1 MNVENLRSLRI
12 ASRRLAERCPV
23 MARAAAICG
32 TPPWRCDEV
41 GYPGLAR
48 TIVYQQ
54 LSGRAAATIWSRVK
68 ALLPVVSPS
77 TVLGAG
83 VEDLRGCGLSR
94 GKVEHL
100 RSIAEAVRSGDLNF
114 DRVAS
119 AGDDEAR
126 AELTSVRGVG
136 PWTADVYLMFSLRR
150 PDVFPHG
157 DLGLAEAYRVLAGLK
172 DRPSPREL
180 LEFAETW
187 RPARAVAAHL
197 LWSSLNVSR
206 AAVKGQAGD

>member
-1 MNVENLRSLRI
+1 MNVENLRSLR
-12 ASRRLAERCPV
+12 AAAHRLAERCQV
-23 MARAAAICG
+23 IARAVAIGG

-54 LSGRAAATIWSRVK
+54 LSGRAAATIWSRVQ

-77 TVLGAG
+77 AVLAASSD
-83 VEDLRGCGLSR
+83 DLRGCGLSR

-100 RSIAEAVRSGDLNF
+100 RSVAEAVASGALNF
-114 DRVAS
+114 ARVAS
-119 AGDDEAR
+119 ADDEEAR
-126 AELTSVRGVG
+126 AELTAVRGVG

-157 DLGLAEAYRVLAGLK
+157 DLGLAEAYRLLADLAE
-172 DRPSPREL
+172 RPSPREL

-197 LWSSLNVSR
+197 LWSALNVSKS
-206 AAVKGQAGD
+206 AAKRQG

>member
-1 MNVENLRSLRI
+1 MNVENLRSLR
-12 ASRRLAERCPV
+12 AAAHRLAERCPV
-23 MARAAAICG
+23 IARAVAIGG

-54 LSGRAAATIWSRVK
+54 LSGRAAATIWSRVQ

-77 TVLGAG
+77 AVLAASSD
-83 VEDLRGCGLSR
+83 DLRGCGLSR

-100 RSIAEAVRSGDLNF
+100 RSVAEAVASGALNF
-114 DRVAS
+114 ARVAS
-119 AGDDEAR
+119 ADDEEAR
-126 AELTSVRGVG
+126 AELTAVRGVG

-157 DLGLAEAYRVLAGLK
+157 DLGLAEAYRLLADLTE
-172 DRPSPREL
+172 RPSPREL

-197 LWSSLNVSR
+197 LWSALNVSR
-206 AAVKGQAGD
+206 SAAKRQG